1 MATAAYTIKINAGVY
16 IVTVF
21 LPSPLS
27 RDGDQDSN
35 QHILQKNLFL
45 TFLQNLSLIDFQG
58 IETFSRLFT
67 SCLFGFSRGDV

>member
-27 RDGDQDSN
+27 GDADQDSN
-35 QHILQKNLFL
+35 QHILQKNLF
-45 TFLQNLSLIDFQG
+45 F
-58 IETFSRLFT
+58 
-67 SCLFGFSRGDV
+67 